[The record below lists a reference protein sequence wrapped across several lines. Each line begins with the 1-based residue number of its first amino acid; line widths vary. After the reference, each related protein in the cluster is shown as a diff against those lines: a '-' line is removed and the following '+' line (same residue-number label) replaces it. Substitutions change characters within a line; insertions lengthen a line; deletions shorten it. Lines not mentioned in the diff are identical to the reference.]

1 MSRRRRR
8 MRQASHERWLVSYA
22 DFITLLFAF
31 FVVLY
36 ASSQVDHRKVGQLSL
51 AIQTAFKQMGV
62 FQASQLPPDLKEP
75 LSDNAVQEVENIAR
89 AAGTLH
95 VPPPTGATA
104 SDEQNP
110 DLARLQSELDT
121 ALAPEIGRKEIGMRQ
136 ASEGLVISLREAGF
150 FESGSSEMRSESRAA
165 LDRIA
170 DLLRKHNCRL
180 RVEGHTDNLP
190 IHTSQ
195 FSSNWELSTL
205 RATSILRLLIVRE
218 GYSPGQVSSAG
229 YAEFRPVASNATAEG
244 RSMNR
249 RVDLVV
255 VSDDGSPISGAVA
268 APTPHSPPN

>member
-1 MSRRRRR
+1 
-8 MRQASHERWLVSYA
+8 MRQASHDRWLVSYA

-51 AIQTAFKQMGV
+51 AIQMAFKQMGV
-62 FQASQLPPDLKEP
+62 FQASQLHGDLKEP
-75 LSDNAVQEVENIAR
+75 LSDNAAQELENIER
-89 AAGTLH
+89 AAGSLQK
-95 VPPPTGATA
+95 PPPTGAA
-104 SDEQNP
+104 SAKQSS

-121 ALAPEIGRKEIGMRQ
+121 ALAPEIGRKEIGMRHGP
-136 ASEGLVISLREAGF
+136 EGLVISLREAGF
-150 FESGSSEMRSESRAA
+150 FESGSSDMKPESQAA

-170 DLLRKHNCRL
+170 ALLREHNYRL
-180 RVEGHTDNLP
+180 RVEGHTDNVP

-218 GYSPGQVSSAG
+218 GFNPGQVSSAG
-229 YAEFRPVASNATAEG
+229 YAEFRPVASNASAEG
-244 RSMNR
+244 RSLNR

-255 VSDDGSPISGAVA
+255 VSDDGSPIPDALA
-268 APTPHSPPN
+268 ASPPAKSSPPN